1 MTNVN
6 QQKVNEA
13 VMKAVGQNVPDL
25 SRLKKKAE
33 KEAEAQKKYMRS
45 MMTRQEVQDYLMP
58 FIQQMQEMQTNLQ
71 MIYIQ
76 NLALHKLAKENWG
89 LTDEQLDKLARD
101 VADEFYKV
109 PDYAEPTNTE
119 SPKEDV
125 NEEAGN

>member
-6 QQKVNEA
+6 QQKINEA
-13 VMKAVGQNVPDL
+13 VMKAVGKEAPDL
-25 SRLKKKAE
+25 SRLQKKAE
-33 KEAEAQKKYMRS
+33 KEKKAQERYMKG
-45 MMTRQEVQDYLMP
+45 MMTRQEVQDYMAP
-58 FIQQMQEMQTNLQ
+58 FFNQMQELQTNLQ
-71 MIYIQ
+71 LVYIQ

-109 PDYAEPTNTE
+109 PEYPEPTNTE

>member
-25 SRLKKKAE
+25 SRLQKKAE
-33 KEAEAQKKYMRS
+33 KEKKAQEKYMKS

-58 FIQQMQEMQTNLQ
+58 FIQQMQELQTNLQ
-71 MIYIQ
+71 MVYIQ

-101 VADEFYKV
+101 VAEEFYKV
-109 PDYAEPTNTE
+109 PDYDEPTNTE
-119 SPKEDV
+119 SPEEDV